1 VAVQRAVQLLSPGG
15 LLVTDPFPFTWTVSL
30 RAWLG
35 VVAVVVSVSVL
46 FAVLGS
52 AVSLEVV
59 AVLLRVVP
67 PAAPDTFTTRVKL
80 AVASA
85 ARLVVWQWTV
95 PVPPT
100 AYYGWAVA
108 ASDGM

>member
-1 VAVQRAVQLLSPGG
+1 
-15 LLVTDPFPFTWTVSL
+15 
-30 RAWLG
+30 
-35 VVAVVVSVSVL
+35 
-46 FAVLGS
+46 
-52 AVSLEVV
+52 
-59 AVLLRVVP
+59 VP